1 LIWIGSNKLLFEAAF
16 LMKEKKL
23 RYLAVKDQNKEV
35 VSILSQDELLNIQ
48 RNSSSFLLQEIKSS
62 LATEDLK
69 NNYHRLTNMLKS
81 LISTG
86 ISMKHVL
93 RVNAAVSDQILIRLI
108 EIAIEEIGKPP
119 VKFSFIALGSEG
131 REEQTLATDQD
142 NAIIYED
149 PKPETQ
155 QVCEEYFLKM
165 GEKVCNALD
174 EIGYKFCQGEIM
186 AKNKKWCQPI
196 SVWKK
201 YFQKWIIEANA
212 PDLLQMSIFFDFR
225 SVYGNAVYTDQLR
238 EHINAILLNR
248 KEFFPY
254 MAQNVIQFKMPL
266 NFFGNIVVGTEA
278 EHPES
283 FDIKEAMSSLVGFV
297 RTYSLQHKIPETNTL
312 NRFDKL
318 LEKQVLNQKSYD
330 DIVQTYLFL
339 LQMRFKH
346 QVSLIEQ
353 GKEPNNFINPKKLS
367 NIDVSMLKKVFAQI
381 SLFQTKLKMDY
392 FGTA

>member
-1 LIWIGSNKLLFEAAF
+1 
-16 LMKEKKL
+16 
-23 RYLAVKDQNKEV
+23 
-35 VSILSQDELLNIQ
+35 
-48 RNSSSFLLQEIKSS
+48 
-62 LATEDLK
+62 
-69 NNYHRLTNMLKS
+69 
-81 LISTG
+81 
-86 ISMKHVL
+86 
-93 RVNAAVSDQILIRLI
+93 
-108 EIAIEEIGKPP
+108 
-119 VKFSFIALGSEG
+119 
-131 REEQTLATDQD
+131 
-142 NAIIYED
+142 
-149 PKPETQ
+149 
-155 QVCEEYFLKM
+155 
-165 GEKVCNALD
+165 
-174 EIGYKFCQGEIM
+174 
-186 AKNKKWCQPI
+186 
-196 SVWKK
+196 
-201 YFQKWIIEANA
+201 
-212 PDLLQMSIFFDFR
+212 
-225 SVYGNAVYTDQLR
+225 
-238 EHINAILLNR
+238 
-248 KEFFPY
+248 
-254 MAQNVIQFKMPL
+254 
-266 NFFGNIVVGTEA
+266 VVGTEA